1 MPLVNI
7 SWRPDARAL
16 RRFGLVVIVGFCLI
30 GLIFQFWAG
39 DTTVA
44 LFAYGAAAVLGIPAL
59 TGTIIGL
66 PGYWLW
72 MGVGY
77 VMGNIVGRVLLSVLY
92 YGVVTPIGVV
102 RRQIVDKLQI
112 RRNLKESYWVDI
124 DSEGESSRYERQ
136 F

>member
-1 MPLVNI
+1 MSLVNI
-7 SWRPDARAL
+7 SWRPDARTL
-16 RRFGLVVIVGFCLI
+16 RRFGVVVIVGFCLI
-30 GLIFQFWAG
+30 GLFFQFWAG
-39 DTTVA
+39 ERTVA

-72 MGVGY
+72 MGVGF

-92 YGVVTPIGVV
+92 YGVITPIGVV
-102 RRQIVDKLQI
+102 RRQIVDKLQL
-112 RRNLKESYWVDI
+112 RRYPKESYWVDI
-124 DSEGESSRYERQ
+124 DSEGERSRYERQ